1 MLQNPITQIP
11 NKMMKPSIINYMPIC
26 LMVIALQ
33 KMVNSLLNHQST
45 RHFHGDAW
53 LVKPI
58 ACRIFLGGDL
68 AKNGQIPKKW
78 RCTGKKNKVKA
89 QNTCYFLWVQIMFFH

>member
-1 MLQNPITQIP
+1 MLQNPIAQIP

-68 AKNGQIPKKW
+68 AKNG
-78 RCTGKKNKVKA
+78 
-89 QNTCYFLWVQIMFFH
+89 